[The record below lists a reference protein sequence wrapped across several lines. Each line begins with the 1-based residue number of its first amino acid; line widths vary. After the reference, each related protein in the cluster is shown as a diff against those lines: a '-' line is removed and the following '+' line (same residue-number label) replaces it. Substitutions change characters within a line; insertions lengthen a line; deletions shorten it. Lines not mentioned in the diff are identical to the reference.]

1 MQRGKHRSI
10 MFSPPS
16 AQNETEQSPPVSPPP
31 VAEQVPHVTL
41 YEEPVD
47 GVLVLG
53 EMMRDA
59 QLIEEKLKA
68 LPFAGG
74 AGYRGELRVILGA
87 ANRLCQRCAKLLGE
101 EKP

>member
-10 MFSPPS
+10 LFSPPS
-16 AQNETEQSPPVSPPP
+16 SQNEPEEEPIQHNESPR
-31 VAEQVPHVTL
+31 VTL
-41 YEEPVD
+41 YEEPAD

-59 QLIEEKLKA
+59 KLIEEKLSG
-68 LPFAGG
+68 LPFAA
-74 AGYRGELRVILGA
+74 AGYRGELRVILSA
-87 ANRLCQRCAKLLGE
+87 ANRMCQRCVKLLGE